1 MAHGNKGADV
11 TDTSPYRI
19 GFLLLPDFSFFGL
32 NAAIQPLF
40 LANWRAQRRMFE
52 WSTLS
57 LDGLPVTASNRT
69 LTGVD
74 GALEATPRLRTLLV
88 LASFEPKQHSVEPRL
103 RNALR
108 RAASFGVEVGGIET
122 GSEALAAA
130 GLLDGHTAAVHW
142 DNLQGFKERYP
153 KVAANS
159 QCFNVERG
167 RITCAGGT
175 AVLDLML
182 ALIACECGA
191 DLSREV
197 AQQMLISRPRPAAED
212 QLNDSGSAA
221 RNPAGDAIR
230 SALALMHQCIEDPL
244 DSAQIARR
252 VGLSA
257 RQLRRRFQQ
266 STGLALMRA
275 YLMIRLSRAH
285 NLLQQTDLSV
295 TEIAISAGFRSLE
308 HFSRAYRGAFGCAPS
323 VDRHQS
329 IGAPI
334 NRPIG
339 GHSGW
344 AI

>member
-1 MAHGNKGADV
+1 MTGPM
-11 TDTSPYRI
+11 PYKI
-19 GFLLLPDFSFFGL
+19 GFLLLPDFSYFGL

-57 LDGLPVTASNRT
+57 LNGMPVIASNRT
-69 LTGVD
+69 LTAVD
-74 GALEATPRLRTLLV
+74 HAINAMPPLRTLLL
-88 LASFEPKQHSVEPRL
+88 LASFEPKQHAADTRL
-103 RNALR
+103 RSALR
-108 RAASFGVEVGGIET
+108 RAASFGIEVGGIET

-130 GLLDGHTAAVHW
+130 GLLDGHAAAVHW
-142 DNLQGFKERYP
+142 DNLQGFRERYP
-153 KVAANS
+153 KVAASS
-159 QCFNVERG
+159 QCFNVQRG

-182 ALIACECGA
+182 ALIAREAGA
-191 DLSREV
+191 DLSHEV
-197 AQQMLISRPRPAAED
+197 AQQMLISRPRLGSED
-212 QLNDSGSAA
+212 QLTESGRTAH
-221 RNPAGDAIR
+221 NPAGDAIR
-230 SALALMHQCIEDPL
+230 SALALMNECIEDPL
-244 DSAQIARR
+244 DAGQIAQR

-257 RQLRRRFQQ
+257 RQLRRRFQH
-266 STGLALMRA
+266 STGIALMRA
-275 YLMIRLSRAH
+275 YLMIRLSKAH

-323 VDRHQS
+323 TDRHQS

-344 AI
+344 AS

>member
-1 MAHGNKGADV
+1 
-11 TDTSPYRI
+11 
-19 GFLLLPDFSFFGL
+19 
-32 NAAIQPLF
+32 
-40 LANWRAQRRMFE
+40 
-52 WSTLS
+52 
-57 LDGLPVTASNRT
+57 
-69 LTGVD
+69 
-74 GALEATPRLRTLLV
+74 
-88 LASFEPKQHSVEPRL
+88 
-103 RNALR
+103 
-108 RAASFGVEVGGIET
+108 
-122 GSEALAAA
+122 
-130 GLLDGHTAAVHW
+130 
-142 DNLQGFKERYP
+142 
-153 KVAANS
+153 
-159 QCFNVERG
+159 
-167 RITCAGGT
+167 
-175 AVLDLML
+175 
-182 ALIACECGA
+182 
-191 DLSREV
+191 
-197 AQQMLISRPRPAAED
+197 
-212 QLNDSGSAA
+212 
-221 RNPAGDAIR
+221 
-230 SALALMHQCIEDPL
+230 MHQCIEDPL

>member
-1 MAHGNKGADV
+1 MAPA
-11 TDTSPYRI
+11 PYKI
-19 GFLLLPDFSFFGL
+19 GFLLLPDFSYFGL

-40 LANWRAQRRMFE
+40 LANWRAQRRIFE

-57 LDGLPVTASNRT
+57 LDGMPVTASNRT
-69 LTGVD
+69 VTAVD
-74 GALEATPRLRTLLV
+74 GAIRVMPPLRTLLV
-88 LASFEPKQHSVEPRL
+88 LASFEPKQHAVDTRL

-108 RAASFGVEVGGIET
+108 RAASFGIEVGGIET

-130 GLLDGHTAAVHW
+130 GLLDGHAAAVHW
-142 DNLQGFKERYP
+142 DNLQGFMERYP
-153 KVAANS
+153 RVAASS
-159 QCFNVERG
+159 QCFKLERG

-182 ALIACECGA
+182 ALIAREAGA
-191 DLSREV
+191 DLSCEV
-197 AQQMLISRPRPAAED
+197 AEQMLISRPRPGSED
-212 QLNDSGSAA
+212 QLTESARSA
-221 RNPAGDAIR
+221 QNPAGDAIR
-230 SALALMHQCIEDPL
+230 SALAVMNESIEDPL
-244 DSAQIARR
+244 EAAQIARR

-266 STGLALMRA
+266 STGIALMRG
-275 YLMIRLSRAH
+275 YLMIRLSKAH

-323 VDRHQS
+323 TDRHQS

-344 AI
+344 AT